1 MVVSLSVLGIK
12 SMNEICFL
20 SMGLFQTFLQ
30 SISFYNMAAKA
41 ITCININ
48 GNLNQR
54 TKQLPVPKVFY
65 HLSSKKYKT

>member
-1 MVVSLSVLGIK
+1 MK
-12 SMNEICFL
+12 FFL
-20 SMGLFQTFLQ
+20 KWKGTFLNIFQ

-54 TKQLPVPKVFY
+54 TKQLPVPKCMY
-65 HLSSKKYKT
+65 L